1 LTSPEENKVIISSET
16 TAREKYQLVKQ
27 HKPFKKRVRLKT
39 GKKKTIFDT
48 KTENTLQLE
57 RETKR
62 YKSIENNN

>member
-1 LTSPEENKVIISSET
+1 MSEIKNKQKS
-16 TAREKYQLVKQ
+16 
-27 HKPFKKRVRLKT
+27 
-39 GKKKTIFDT
+39 IFDT